1 MWPGVCRRRQAL
13 PLQNDTQ
20 CLKKIYH
27 NAEKHIALSIFTS
40 TPELLSMHEPPAAMS
55 EEASQLDERLLKMIA
70 IFVALSVDL
79 LCCGD
84 KFVMNAALVYS

>member
-1 MWPGVCRRRQAL
+1 
-13 PLQNDTQ
+13 
-20 CLKKIYH
+20 
-27 NAEKHIALSIFTS
+27 
-40 TPELLSMHEPPAAMS
+40 MS
-55 EEASQLDERLLKMIA
+55 EEASQLDERLLKMIH